1 MGSFV
6 ARFLTNSPGLGE
18 DLFFS
23 VLGQLPARWGEVM
36 WGPFYPKWGPSGK
49 YLPAPG
55 NTPNLMISSELGPQ
69 IWCRAKRSRSR
80 TIISLFYLNTF
91 CRPVDGPIQFTQTH
105 LRHHPRNTPALF
117 GHTNSWVV
125 FPCMVN
131 KVLV

>member
-55 NTPNLMISSELGPQ
+55 IGLLTLLAYAAIRQVEHS
-69 IWCRAKRSRSR
+69 
-80 TIISLFYLNTF
+80 
-91 CRPVDGPIQFTQTH
+91 
-105 LRHHPRNTPALF
+105 
-117 GHTNSWVV
+117 
-125 FPCMVN
+125 
-131 KVLV
+131 VLLSVKF

>member
-55 NTPNLMISSELGPQ
+55 IGLLTPLDDIVVTGV
-69 IWCRAKRSRSR
+69 I
-80 TIISLFYLNTF
+80 
-91 CRPVDGPIQFTQTH
+91 
-105 LRHHPRNTPALF
+105 RNTKNYPPPKSY
-117 GHTNSWVV
+117 NQN
-125 FPCMVN
+125 P
-131 KVLV
+131 